1 MIVYKNRY
9 VKKHIVGGSGIVDT
23 FKNLLRRA
31 ATSSAS
37 RAASTLASR
46 IAKTELGRE
55 AIMAS
60 KSAGK
65 ELASAAI
72 STAKDVA
79 IDKGKKTIEKLYAKT
94 GTPKPLEVAKSELNQ
109 KSKDIIS
116 EIVSRADQLK
126 NVVKNQAP
134 FIDEYA
140 MMGSGLSAKNAIRI
154 QDIVK
159 MKMGNGL
166 LIA

>member
-1 MIVYKNRY
+1 M
-9 VKKHIVGGSGIVDT
+9 
-23 FKNLLRRA
+23 
-31 ATSSAS
+31 
-37 RAASTLASR
+37 
-46 IAKTELGRE
+46 
-55 AIMAS
+55 
-60 KSAGK
+60 
-65 ELASAAI
+65 
-72 STAKDVA
+72 
-79 IDKGKKTIEKLYAKT
+79 YAKT

-140 MMGSGLSAKNAIRI
+140 MMGSGLSAKPINQRLSAKNAIRI

>member
-1 MIVYKNRY
+1 MIVYRNRY

-31 ATSSAS
+31 AASNAS
-37 RAASTLASR
+37 RAASTLASK

-60 KSAGK
+60 KSVGK
-65 ELASAAI
+65 ELVSTAI

-79 IDKGKKTIEKLYAKT
+79 IDKGRKTIEKLYTKT

-116 EIVSRADQLK
+116 DIVSRKQK
-126 NVVKNQAP
+126 PNTSI
-134 FIDEYA
+134 IDDYS
-140 MMGSGLSAKNAIRI
+140 MLGGGLSKNEVISKKNAIRI

>member
-1 MIVYKNRY
+1 MIVYRNRY

-79 IDKGKKTIEKLYAKT
+79 IDKGRKTIAKLYAKT
-94 GTPKPLEVAKSELNQ
+94 GTPKPLEVAMSELNQ

-116 EIVSRADQLK
+116 EIVSRK
-126 NVVKNQAP
+126 QAP
-134 FIDEYA
+134 IIDDYY
-140 MMGSGLSAKNAIRI
+140 MLGGGLSKNEVISKKNAIRI